1 MRNTITWQK
10 KIKEILTPSPNDLGW
25 EPLTILYK
33 KIVLR
38 LKNLPFIII
47 IPLSLILSFAIYL
60 VFGYL
65 IVKLVNWLQLSF

>member
-10 KIKEILTPSPNDLGW
+10 QIREILTPPPNDLGW
-25 EPLTILYK
+25 APLTILYK

-65 IVKLVNWLQLSF
+65 IVKLVSWLQLSF

>member
-1 MRNTITWQK
+1 MRNTITWEKQ
-10 KIKEILTPSPNDLGW
+10 IKEILTPSPNDLGW

-47 IPLSLILSFAIYL
+47 IPLSLLLSFAIYL
-60 VFGYL
+60 AFGYL
-65 IVKLVNWLQLSF
+65 IVKLVSWLQLSF